1 VLRIIDG
8 DREIR
13 VSGRVADMIRWLVRN
28 VERIS
33 RGNVSVRFACAADDI
48 KYELTETGKA

>member
-1 VLRIIDG
+1 
-8 DREIR
+8 
-13 VSGRVADMIRWLVRN
+13 MIRWLVRN